1 MSNCENNCNCKRK
14 CSFPII
20 DEVKNTLEER
30 AEMYGSPE
38 DSFERIGKMWAAY
51 RGEEYTPKD
60 VAIMMILMKV
70 AREAFQH
77 KRDNFVD
84 IIGYAAHA
92 GNFADNE
99 LKAEEFADALNEA
112 TVTTEPPIT
121 YPYPPSPPAVWYSL
135 GDNRYAKR
143 IGTIPKES
151 TTSQAKD
158 TAQVEQFVNGLL
170 SQIIG
175 NAKN

>member
-1 MSNCENNCNCKRK
+1 MSSNCKRK

-60 VAIMMILMKV
+60 VAIMMILMKA

-92 GNFADNE
+92 GNFSDNE
-99 LKAEEFADALNEA
+99 LKAEDEATFADAFKEA
-112 TVTTEPPIT
+112 TVSDKPIV
-121 YPYPPSPPAVWYSL
+121 YPCPPSPPAVWYGL

-143 IGTIPKES
+143 IGTIPKEV
-151 TTSQAKD
+151 TTSTRTEDA
-158 TAQVEQFVNGLL
+158 AQVERFVNGLL

-175 NAKN
+175 NAKK